1 MSQPQSS
8 LYDGCWMLDV
18 GCWMLDGMRGDDER
32 EKMDFQPKDM
42 TPS

>member
-1 MSQPQSS
+1 MEPAT
-8 LYDGCWMLDV
+8 GFA

-32 EKMDFQPKDM
+32 EKMDFQPEDM